1 MSGLAD
7 ELLADLEGLSG
18 GEEEEIEPGPSN
30 GIKRKAPD
38 DDAMSD
44 KSEDED
50 DDTGGQEAMGADG
63 KPVQVGGLVLEGGVK
78 PADELDAEDVQRME
92 LGAIQDVTKI
102 AKLEGSKR
110 MNDILMVRSPL
121 PNCNCRSLLNAQE
134 IEKYQANPTPNA
146 QMALPAH
153 LNPEYNIIVQAN
165 NLSVDVD
172 NEILVVHKVF
182 LRVLIL
188 ISNPIEPSSVHQR
201 PLCTSIPRA

>member
-1 MSGLAD
+1 MSRSLGLEVITITMSGLAD

-18 GEEEEIEPGPSN
+18 DEEDEIQPSPSN
-30 GIKRKAPD
+30 GVKRKALD

-44 KSEDED
+44 KSEDD
-50 DDTGGQEAMGADG
+50 DDDNDAGGQEAMGADG
-63 KPVQVGGLVLEGGVK
+63 KPIQVGGLVLEGGIK

-121 PNCNCRSLLNAQE
+121 PNYNRFSLFHAQE
-134 IEKYQANPTPNA
+134 IEKYQANPTSNA

-172 NEILVVHKVF
+172 NEILVVHKVC
-182 LRVLIL
+182 LTIL
-188 ISNPIEPSSVHQR
+188 I
-201 PLCTSIPRA
+201 